1 MRIFIL
7 TAVKA
12 AAFLAAAFCLLPPF
26 MEWNWRVCAE
36 AQAKA
41 ATAAT
46 AQSEE
51 TVLEGTVRNAAGE
64 PAEGA
69 SVVLAAKNGGEP
81 VKVKTGVRG
90 EFRFVVAQPGAY
102 LLRAEKAG
110 AESGVGLSIEL
121 VAGEKKRVALVLA
134 KRATD
139 ASAAGIEFADNPSF
153 TVAGVNDGTDVG
165 GHGSDTTRRTSES
178 LARETVALKTG
189 APRSGVAAKG
199 EAELRAALAKN
210 PGSFAAN
217 RELGL
222 FCLAAKNYREA
233 IRLLET
239 AGRLRPEDAKN
250 AYDLGFAYAASGEL
264 AEAKVRAQKLL
275 TSGNSG
281 DAHRLLGEIAE
292 RSGDPV
298 GGVRE
303 YELAVQAEP
312 SEQNYFA
319 WGAELLL
326 HSAPR
331 PAVEVFSNGVKA
343 HATSARMLSG
353 LGAALYAS
361 GSVEEAARR
370 LCQASDLNPADAAP
384 YLLLGTIEKS
394 STGQLPC
401 AEEKLERFAK
411 AQPTNALANYDYAMS
426 LRKRAHDSAGGD
438 VTKQAEGLLEKAAAL
453 NPALAEAHLQL
464 GILYAAR
471 GETQRAIAAFE
482 KAIAADPA
490 IPEAHYRLGLVYK
503 RSGENAKAEQEFQ
516 LYREAQKAETAAVEA
531 RRRELRQFL
540 VILKDQPE
548 STTPR

>member
-1 MRIFIL
+1 MRTFL
-7 TAVKA
+7 LKALKA
-12 AAFLAAAFCLLPPF
+12 AAFLVAGFCVLPPVIRF
-26 MEWNWRVCAE
+26 DWRVCAA
-36 AQAKA
+36 AQQR
-41 ATAAT
+41 ATAH
-46 AQSEE
+46 SEE
-51 TVLEGTVRNAAGE
+51 IVVEGTVRDAAGK

-69 SVVLAAKNGGEP
+69 SVILAAKDGGEP
-81 VKVKTGVRG
+81 VKTKTGARG
-90 EFRFVVAQPGAY
+90 EFRFVARQPGAY
-102 LLRAEKAG
+102 WLRAERAG
-110 AESGVGLSIEL
+110 AESSAGISIEL
-121 VAGEKKRVALVLA
+121 VGGEQKRVALVLG

-178 LARETVALKTG
+178 LARETAALKTG
-189 APRSGVAAKG
+189 ERGSGAAAKG
-199 EAELRAALAKN
+199 EAELRAALAKD

-233 IRLLET
+233 IPLLET
-239 AGRLRPEDAKN
+239 AERLRPEDAKS

-275 TSGNSG
+275 ASANSG
-281 DAHRLLGEIAE
+281 EAHRLLGEIAE

-298 GGVRE
+298 GAVRE
-303 YELAVQAEP
+303 YELAVRAEP

-326 HSAPR
+326 HGAPR
-331 PAVEVFSNGVKA
+331 PAVEVFSNGAKA
-343 HATSARMLSG
+343 HAASARMLAG

-370 LCQASDLNPADAAP
+370 LCQASDLSPADAAP

-401 AEEKLERFAK
+401 AAEKLQRFAK
-411 AQPTNALANYDYAMS
+411 TQPTNALANYDYAMS
-426 LRKRAHDSAGGD
+426 LLKRAHDSAGGD
-438 VTKQAEGLLEKAAAL
+438 AAKQAEALLEKAVAL

-464 GILYAAR
+464 GILYSQR
-471 GETQRAIAAFE
+471 GETQRAVAAFE

-490 IPEAHYRLGLVYK
+490 IQEAHYRLGLVYK
-503 RSGENAKAEQEFQ
+503 RGGENAKAEREFQ
-516 LYREAQKAETAAVEA
+516 LYREAQNAETAAVEA

-540 VILKDQPE
+540 IILRDQPE
-548 STTPR
+548 SIAPR